1 MDPVI
6 GDKLSQSIGLFSNIM
21 GQVSQS
27 TDFEKIQKQGMMYSQ
42 QFTQGIPSPS
52 DSQMFFA
59 GMS

>member
-1 MDPVI
+1 
-6 GDKLSQSIGLFSNIM
+6 M

-42 QFTQGIPSPS
+42 QFTQGIPSPN
-52 DSQMFFA
+52 DSQMFFGSSQQNFA